1 MSLQDPISD
10 MLIRIKNAQAMR
22 KATVSM
28 PSTKVKVE
36 IAKLLKQEGYVADWS
51 SEIPEGEAFPQLTL
65 ALKYTVDADNV
76 KRPVIDMMK
85 RVSRCSRRVYSS
97 HKDLPEVENGLGV
110 AIVSTN
116 KGLMTDTQAR
126 SAGLGG
132 EVLFYV
138 S

>member
-22 KATVSM
+22 KASVSM

-51 SEIPEGEAFPQLTL
+51 AEIPEGEDFPQLTL

-116 KGLMTDTQAR
+116 KGLMTDAQAR

-132 EVLFYV
+132 EVWFYV